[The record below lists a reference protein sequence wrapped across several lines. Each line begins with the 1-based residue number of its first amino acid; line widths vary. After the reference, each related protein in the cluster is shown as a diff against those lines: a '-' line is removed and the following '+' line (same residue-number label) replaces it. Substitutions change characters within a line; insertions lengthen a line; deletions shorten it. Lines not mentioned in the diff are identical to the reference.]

1 MKVKE
6 PESLEKQLKAAEASA
21 MEFEETSHLDD
32 QEVLIALRKEEERK
46 ASIKLRVD
54 MLQALKVVEVRR
66 IFFRLLELSGPTQP
80 SFSMESARL
89 TDYNEGRRSVG
100 LELLQMIDSA
110 DPQAYLRIC
119 NEHRSDEEA
128 EKERNTNKE
137 KNS

>member
-1 MKVKE
+1 MQPKS
-6 PESLEKQLKAAEASA
+6 PESIVKQLKAAESA
-21 MEFEETSHLDD
+21 ACEFEETSHLDD
-32 QEVLIALRKEEERK
+32 QERSLAKRMEEDRKVMTK
-46 ASIKLRVD
+46 MRVD

-66 IFFRLLELSGPTQP
+66 IFFKLLELSGPTQP
-80 SFSMESARL
+80 SFCLDNARL
-89 TDYNEGRRSVG
+89 TDYNEGRRSIG

-128 EKERNTNKE
+128 EKERNTKE